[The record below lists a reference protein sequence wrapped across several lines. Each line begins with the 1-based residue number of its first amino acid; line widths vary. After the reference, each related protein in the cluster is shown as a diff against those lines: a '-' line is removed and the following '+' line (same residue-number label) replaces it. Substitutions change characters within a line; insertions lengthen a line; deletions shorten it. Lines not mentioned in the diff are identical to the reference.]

1 MQYWLYAFKWG
12 EGNLLIAKCETLD
25 EARIEMDRL
34 DRDEYE
40 YADIILMEWQQ
51 EPRLVSSCN
60 FEYEK
65 GKTKVKRL
73 IKGDKYDSNNYSD
86 YWGFN

>member
-12 EGNLLIAKCETLD
+12 AGNLLIGQYDTFE
-25 EARIEMDRL
+25 EAHIERDRL

-40 YADIILMEWQQ
+40 YADILEMEWEK
-51 EPRLVSSCN
+51 EPRLVSSMS

-65 GKTKVKRL
+65 GKTIVKRL
-73 IKGDKYDSNNYSD
+73 IR
-86 YWGFN
+86 

>member
-12 EGNLLIAKCETLD
+12 EGNLLISKCETLE

-40 YADIILMEWQQ
+40 YADIVRMEWQ
-51 EPRLVSSCN
+51 
-60 FEYEK
+60 
-65 GKTKVKRL
+65 
-73 IKGDKYDSNNYSD
+73 
-86 YWGFN
+86 

>member
-12 EGNLLIAKCETLD
+12 KGNLLIAKCETLE

-40 YADIILMEWQQ
+40 YADIVRTEWQQ
-51 EPRLVSSCN
+51 EPRLVSSCS

-65 GKTKVKRL
+65 GKPKIKRL
-73 IKGDKYDSNNYSD
+73 KKEGEPWS
-86 YWGFN
+86 